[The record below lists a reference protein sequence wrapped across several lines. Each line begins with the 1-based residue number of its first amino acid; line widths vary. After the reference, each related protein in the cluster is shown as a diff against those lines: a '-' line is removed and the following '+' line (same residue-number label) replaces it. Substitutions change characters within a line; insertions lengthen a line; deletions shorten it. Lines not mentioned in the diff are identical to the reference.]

1 MAFLLTPQNAFAGL
15 VLTLFALSAPSSGQE
30 GGEKK
35 VSLRAEPVQDLPEDS
50 PPPLPKADPKKDLVA
65 SWKTQ
70 SEARTLTL
78 SIPPP
83 RGQIV
88 DRNGTPFAQNRV
100 VQYLALNLPQFDPPT
115 PERIHQFAHSK
126 IDNANRI
133 LGKNWNLPDDKL
145 LMHYQHRRWL
155 PLVFSIE
162 GGMNV
167 ELTLEEQEKIK
178 PLLSDGLFLQAS
190 YLRHYPKEGTAC
202 HIIGYVGKTRPLPV
216 GPISD
221 GDPIFEEQ
229 DGRLGLESSFDAD
242 LKGTPGKINVLFSP
256 EGKQLSEEM
265 LSRPVPGHNVVTT
278 LDFNF
283 QNYAESALAEHA
295 RNGGAMVIMD
305 VATGD
310 VLAMAS
316 NPGFNLN
323 DFVPGISATEFEE
336 LNTNPRLPLY
346 GRAFQGG
353 YPPASTFKIVSALA
367 ALDSG
372 KITAKSYFDCDS
384 SYFIDTRYF
393 HNHSKNGEGP
403 MNVVTAIKRSCN
415 TWFYQVG
422 LLTGADPLTNMAAR
436 LGFGEKTGLPLKAE
450 SAGFLPT
457 NAYMIQRYGHKI
469 VGGDLANMCIGQ
481 GKVLATPIQ
490 VCQSMAA
497 VADGKNMAQVR
508 LVKQVQDLNDRVVQA
523 FPVQTR
529 KRIDLK
535 DEIRSPVV
543 KGMIAV
549 VHGSSGTG
557 SEAYVNKSIRIAGK
571 TGTAQWKP
579 DKEQNLAW
587 FTGFL
592 PADNPVYAFAVLY
605 EGRPG
610 ENISGGKK
618 AAPIVSE
625 VFTKIY
631 RNAPAEDP
639 LLLAAKAPPKALPVG
654 EEGEDEG
661 GEGSPRKTKTKKA
674 EPAEAPPPP
683 PEENKGPK
691 SFFRRLFG
699 R

>member
-1 MAFLLTPQNAFAGL
+1 
-15 VLTLFALSAPSSGQE
+15 
-30 GGEKK
+30 
-35 VSLRAEPVQDLPEDS
+35 
-50 PPPLPKADPKKDLVA
+50 
-65 SWKTQ
+65 
-70 SEARTLTL
+70 
-78 SIPPP
+78 
-83 RGQIV
+83 
-88 DRNGTPFAQNRV
+88 
-100 VQYLALNLPQFDPPT
+100 
-115 PERIHQFAHSK
+115 
-126 IDNANRI
+126 
-133 LGKNWNLPDDKL
+133 
-145 LMHYQHRRWL
+145 
-155 PLVFSIE
+155 
-162 GGMNV
+162 
-167 ELTLEEQEKIK
+167 
-178 PLLSDGLFLQAS
+178 
-190 YLRHYPKEGTAC
+190 
-202 HIIGYVGKTRPLPV
+202 
-216 GPISD
+216 
-221 GDPIFEEQ
+221 
-229 DGRLGLESSFDAD
+229 
-242 LKGTPGKINVLFSP
+242 
-256 EGKQLSEEM
+256 
-265 LSRPVPGHNVVTT
+265 
-278 LDFNF
+278 
-283 QNYAESALAEHA
+283 
-295 RNGGAMVIMD
+295 
-305 VATGD
+305 
-310 VLAMAS
+310 
-316 NPGFNLN
+316 
-323 DFVPGISATEFEE
+323 
-336 LNTNPRLPLY
+336 
-346 GRAFQGG
+346 
-353 YPPASTFKIVSALA
+353 
-367 ALDSG
+367 LDSG